1 MGVMVVTAPV
11 GGAGTLRR
19 CAATPHPA
27 LRATFSCAHPSV
39 RTGAPSRGRLLGRV
53 IQYRG
58 PPRGKAYGGRGV
70 EDAAPY
76 RGEGLGGP
84 RSRRSGVTP
93 PVPNKYPP
101 AKPGVFITSFR

>member
-27 LRATFSCAHPSV
+27 LRATF
-39 RTGAPSRGRLLGRV
+39 PSRGRLLGRV

-84 RSRRSGVTP
+84 PFPPQRRNSP
-93 PVPNKYPP
+93 SPK
-101 AKPGVFITSFR
+101 